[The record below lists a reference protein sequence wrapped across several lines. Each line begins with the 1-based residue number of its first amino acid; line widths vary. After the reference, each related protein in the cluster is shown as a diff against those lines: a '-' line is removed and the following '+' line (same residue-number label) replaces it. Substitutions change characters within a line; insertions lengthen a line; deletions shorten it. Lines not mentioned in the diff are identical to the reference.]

1 MKPDFLKDFDFKLLD
16 DPDFKEDSVRE
27 EIILPLLK
35 YLGYSASGQ
44 NRIVRSKSLRR
55 CQTITE
61 RVILLCDSVGWYS
74 SNPRESH
81 EVAV

>member
-1 MKPDFLKDFDFKLLD
+1 VADNLESPRVSYRLYNPGRF
-16 DPDFKEDSVRE
+16 
-27 EIILPLLK
+27 PLLAPIFSLLLPGVLFAINAGHLRGRA
-35 YLGYSASGQ
+35 Y
-44 NRIVRSKSLRR
+44 RWLRR